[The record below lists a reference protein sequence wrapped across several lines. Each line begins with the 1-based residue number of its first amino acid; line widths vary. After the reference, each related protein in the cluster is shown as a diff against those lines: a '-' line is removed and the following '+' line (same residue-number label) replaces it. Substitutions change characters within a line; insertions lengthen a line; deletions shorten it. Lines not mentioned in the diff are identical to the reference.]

1 MNKVANFFKVS
12 KERYIKDFKE
22 HIGDVMEDEYIEK
35 IWENITL
42 PERKTVGSAGY
53 DFAAPFEIYLKP
65 GKTIMIPTGIRCEMN
80 PGTVLMLF
88 PRSGIG
94 SRCRLQLNNTVG
106 IIDSD
111 YFYSDNEGHI
121 LAKITNDSNEG
132 RVVSLVPG
140 DGFMQGVFL
149 QFGIT
154 TDDYVDGIRNGGM
167 GSTDRRETCYA

>member
-1 MNKVANFFKVS
+1 MNKVAKFFKVS

-35 IWENITL
+35 IWGNITL

-94 SRCRLQLNNTVG
+94 SR
-106 IIDSD
+106 
-111 YFYSDNEGHI
+111 
-121 LAKITNDSNEG
+121 
-132 RVVSLVPG
+132 
-140 DGFMQGVFL
+140 
-149 QFGIT
+149 
-154 TDDYVDGIRNGGM
+154 
-167 GSTDRRETCYA
+167 

>member
-65 GKTIMIPTGIRCEMN
+65 GKTIMVPTGIRCEMN
-80 PGTVLMLF
+80 PGIVLMLF

-132 RVVSLVPG
+132 KEISLNPG

-154 TDDYVDGIRNGGM
+154 SDDKADGIRNGGFS
-167 GSTDRRETCYA
+167 STDRIGGRYA